1 MKKSPGLSFTKNC
14 NAPAGPVTDV
24 ARVHIL
30 NVAGPAFPTYSSVKD
45 SSANY
50 FMGGGGSGQ
59 TSTPYRKA
67 TCEQGICGPSVSI
80 QLVMIQMIQL
90 FSCGFL
96 GFEQLQLF
104 PMISNDS
111 YSFLKKQIGIQ
122 RIQRWSTVFL
132 RFAAVSAVSSDLTWF
147 I

>member
-1 MKKSPGLSFTKNC
+1 MQESPGLSFTKNC

-50 FMGGGGSGQ
+50 FMGGGGLGQ

-90 FSCGFL
+90 FSAGSM
-96 GFEQLQLF
+96 ERLQLF
-104 PMISNDS
+104 PMNSNDS
-111 YSFLKKQIGIQ
+111 YSFLKKTN
-122 RIQRWSTVFL
+122 RNS
-132 RFAAVSAVSSDLTWF
+132 ADSAVVNCFSTFCSRVSCF
-147 I
+147 Q